1 MNRNDRLFAILLA
14 LQQRQETAGSLADKF
29 EVSKRT
35 IIRDMQTLSEM
46 GIPLYAT
53 SGPTGG
59 YRLMDS
65 YRLAPLQL
73 TPQEALTLFFALKA
87 VQGYADT
94 PFNSARW
101 TVLDKIQ
108 NLLPAT
114 TLSQVLPLL
123 DHLEM
128 EVPKRFYQVPH
139 LEELLGHL
147 AAETPC
153 LEVHYRSLTASRPLQ
168 LKPLRV
174 YAANGFWYCEAYSYR
189 HGEKRLFRVDR
200 MGAITPCPVPAEP
213 LDAGGNGANQMADAG
228 GKGNKKGPFANGSK
242 EQPSA
247 LRASPFR
254 LRARLSYRG
263 MLQVERDIHIGDN
276 IKQTSDDAWE
286 LDCTL
291 PASEWDW
298 AVRLFHGLGLEAEV
312 VEPVLMREQL
322 CRAAEQLAAVYRKVV
337 SS

>member
-14 LQQRQETAGSLADKF
+14 LQQRQETAGALADKF

-59 YRLMDS
+59 YRLMDG

-94 PFNSARW
+94 PFNSERW

-108 NLLPAT
+108 NLLPAA
-114 TLSQVLPLL
+114 TLNQVLPLL
-123 DHLEM
+123 EHLEM
-128 EVPKRFYQVPH
+128 EVPKRLYQVPQ

-153 LEVHYRSLTASRPLQ
+153 LEVHYRSLSASRPVQ

-174 YAANGFWYCEAYSYR
+174 YAASGFWYCEAYSYR
-189 HGEKRLFRVDR
+189 HGENRLFRVDR
-200 MGAITPCPVPAEP
+200 MGAMTPCAAPTEA
-213 LDAGGNGANQMADAG
+213 ADAPDRATKQAPLSDG
-228 GKGNKKGPFANGSK
+228 GRRQS
-242 EQPSA
+242 PSA
-247 LRASPFR
+247 PPSPFR

-263 MLQVERDIHIGDN
+263 MLQVERDIHIGEH
-276 IKQTSDDAWE
+276 IKQTSDEMWE

-291 PASEWDW
+291 PAGEWDW
-298 AVRLFHGLGLEAEV
+298 AVRLFHSLGLEAEV
-312 VEPVLMREQL
+312 LEPVLMREQL
-322 CRAAEQLAAVYRKVV
+322 CRAAEQLAAVYRKAAP
-337 SS
+337 S

>member
-59 YRLMDS
+59 YRLMDG

-128 EVPKRFYQVPH
+128 EVPKRLYQVPH

-200 MGAITPCPVPAEP
+200 MGAITPCPTPTESADVADNTTKEAP
-213 LDAGGNGANQMADAG
+213 LSGNGSQQQSPAR
-228 GKGNKKGPFANGSK
+228 P
-242 EQPSA
+242 
-247 LRASPFR
+247 SPFR

-276 IKQTSDDAWE
+276 IKQTSDDTWE

-298 AVRLFHGLGLEAEV
+298 AIRLFHGLGLEAEV

-322 CRAAEQLAAVYRKVV
+322 CAAAEQLAAVYRKVTP
-337 SS
+337 S